1 MTGDRPPHINAPP
14 LQRTAGK
21 QKARQTEKT
30 VCRAC
35 MLSAVPRLHGFAVP
49 RKLAV
54 SRVLGLTEGAAQD
67 HRTTVAVP
75 GRGLERCRLRRT
87 PPRASKQPEG
97 L

>member
-1 MTGDRPPHINAPP
+1 MAGDRPPHINAPP

-49 RKLAV
+49 RKLVV
-54 SRVLGLTEGAAQD
+54 SRVLGLG
-67 HRTTVAVP
+67 
-75 GRGLERCRLRRT
+75 GLSRRRT
-87 PPRASKQPEG
+87 PTRRGQVFSCLNHITAVNP
-97 L
+97 LVI

>member
-54 SRVLGLTEGAAQD
+54 SRVLGLGDCPADEPQL
-67 HRTTVAVP
+67 VAGKYSV
-75 GRGLERCRLRRT
+75 T
-87 PPRASKQPEG
+87 
-97 L
+97 

>member
-49 RKLAV
+49 WKLAV
-54 SRVLGLTEGAAQD
+54 SRVLGLGDWPADETQL
-67 HRTTVAVP
+67 VAGKYAV
-75 GRGLERCRLRRT
+75 T
-87 PPRASKQPEG
+87 
-97 L
+97 

>member
-1 MTGDRPPHINAPP
+1 MAGDRPPHINAPP

-21 QKARQTEKT
+21 QKARQTVFS

-54 SRVLGLTEGAAQD
+54 SRVLGLGDCPADETQL
-67 HRTTVAVP
+67 VAGKYSV
-75 GRGLERCRLRRT
+75 T
-87 PPRASKQPEG
+87 
-97 L
+97 

>member
-1 MTGDRPPHINAPP
+1 MAGDRAPHINAPP
-14 LQRTAGK
+14 LPRTAGK

-54 SRVLGLTEGAAQD
+54 SRVLGLGDCPADEPKL
-67 HRTTVAVP
+67 VA
-75 GRGLERCRLRRT
+75 GKYSIT
-87 PPRASKQPEG
+87 
-97 L
+97 